1 MSSTSGTVE
10 FPRGLQVP
18 ATVADALMKLI
29 SDLLAVESRI
39 DVDAILST
47 VTAAVSEQVPVA
59 CVAILMKSDPGH
71 SRVVTADHAHPQMA
85 SYVDEYIATLFSPG
99 EAPTTGLSQR
109 VIEAGGAL
117 FMPRLS
123 LDQYLPLISV
133 EGRRFFATH
142 PAPMAFGPISLL
154 MVPMRAGPATVGT
167 LGLFEWQATDGVL
180 TESDVEWMQKVADRT
195 GLTIDNAQLRNR
207 ALDRIERLGAMGDA
221 ALAISSSQDLRLTL
235 KLILER
241 VIATLGVDAADVLL
255 VDDSD
260 DSMYVTASAGFRS
273 TSNPDTRFPIPPDTA
288 KRALFERKISSPGAI
303 EWMGHSRRWL
313 VAREG
318 FKAYKAAPMLVREKL
333 IGAVEIFSRNPI
345 DPDNDWLTFLDAMAT
360 HAAIG
365 VDNATMYDE
374 LRRVGYVHLT
384 RRIPAPALSDR
395 EREILRLVVDGAS
408 NREVAGKL
416 HLSHNTIKFHVRQL
430 LEKAG
435 VSNRTE
441 LATKAVQHG
450 WL

>member
-1 MSSTSGTVE
+1 MYSTSNALE
-10 FPRGLQVP
+10 SPRGVQVL

-29 SDLLAVESRI
+29 TDLLAVETRI

-47 VTAAVSEQVPVA
+47 VTAAVAEQVPVL
-59 CVAILMKSDPGH
+59 CVAILMKSDPGQ
-71 SRVVTADHAHPQMA
+71 SRVVTADHANPQMA
-85 SYVDEYIATLFSPG
+85 SYVDEYVATLFSPG

-109 VIEAGGAL
+109 VIEAGCPL

-123 LDQYLPLISV
+123 LDQYLPMVSV

-142 PAPMAFGPISLL
+142 PTPMAVGPITFVL
-154 MVPMRAGPATVGT
+154 VPMRSGPAVVGT
-167 LGLFEWQATDGVL
+167 LGLFEWQAMNSVL

-195 GLTIDNAQLRNR
+195 GLTIDNAQLRSR
-207 ALDRIERLGAMGDA
+207 ALDRSERLAAMGDV

-235 KLILER
+235 KLILDR

-260 DSMYVTASAGFRS
+260 DSMYVAASAGFRS
-273 TSNPDTRFPIPPDTA
+273 SSNPDIRFPVPPETP
-288 KRALFERKISSPGAI
+288 KRSVFERKISSPGTI

-318 FKAYKAAPMLVREKL
+318 FKAYTAAPMLVREKL
-333 IGAVEIFSRNPI
+333 IGAVEVFSRNPL
-345 DPDNDWLTFLDAMAT
+345 DPDSDWLAFFDAMTT

-365 VDNATMYDE
+365 VDNATMYHE
-374 LRRVGYVHLT
+374 LRSVRNLHLG
-384 RRIPAPALSDR
+384 RRIPPPALSDR
-395 EREILRLVVDGAS
+395 EREILRLVVEGAS

-416 HLSHNTIKFHVRQL
+416 HLSHNTIKFHIRQL